1 MTDESTGKRS
11 AERKELDRL
20 LDIRDA
26 IENIQEHPRYP
37 EGKAAWDEDKYYRG
51 YCERQLGIIGE
62 SASRLSADHDYE
74 SKHPDV
80 PWRQVKALR
89 NILVHVYWG
98 SDPQSLGELST
109 NMCQS

>member
-1 MTDESTGKRS
+1 MTDESREKRS

-51 YCERQLGIIGE
+51 YCERRQQLPHSSHGLD
-62 SASRLSADHDYE
+62 SARAGLRLKSNDSSAM
-74 SKHPDV
+74 
-80 PWRQVKALR
+80 R
-89 NILVHVYWG
+89 
-98 SDPQSLGELST
+98 
-109 NMCQS
+109 